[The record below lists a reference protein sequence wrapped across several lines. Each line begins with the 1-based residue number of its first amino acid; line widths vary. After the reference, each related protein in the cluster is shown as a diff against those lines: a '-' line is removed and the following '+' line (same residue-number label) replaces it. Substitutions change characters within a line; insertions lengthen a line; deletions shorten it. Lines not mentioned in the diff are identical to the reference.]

1 MLVRIKDAI
10 ISIFVV
16 VSFGAI
22 IIMVYHFEMEKG
34 HRDLAKRIIGLSS
47 KGGPPET
54 IEGLKQAI
62 ALYEKQIDLNVKTGV
77 QTGTYWKIL
86 AIRLADKGM
95 HEDALQAFDRALY
108 YKADD
113 PTLFYLTG
121 ESASIAAAGTLN
133 FSNNSVSEKERLLSL
148 AESAYLRSIELDPTY
163 AKPKLGLGIL
173 YTFDMD
179 RPQDALPHLD
189 RYLQINSGD
198 IRGMFVA
205 ARAYF
210 MTDNLDRAIEI
221 YERIIYRTKDP
232 RVKTEAQNNIATIRD
247 MM

>member
-1 MLVRIKDAI
+1 VLVRIKDAI